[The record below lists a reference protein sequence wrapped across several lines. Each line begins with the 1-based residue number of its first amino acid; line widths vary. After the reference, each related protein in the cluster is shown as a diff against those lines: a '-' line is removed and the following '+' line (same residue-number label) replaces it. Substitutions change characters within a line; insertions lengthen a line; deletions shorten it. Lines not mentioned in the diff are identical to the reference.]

1 MPELPDVEVYR
12 ERLSALLA
20 GQVLKRVR
28 LANVF
33 VLRTY
38 DPPISALEGKRVLGF
53 RRLGKRIV
61 FVFEDELFLVVH
73 LMIAG
78 RFLLRDVDAPIPKRL
93 GLAGFDFERSTLILT
108 EAGTTRRASIYLVRG
123 EAPLASLSR
132 GGIEPLEMS
141 LEAFGEALRR
151 ENHTLKRSL
160 TDPRLFSGIGN
171 AYSDEMLHAG
181 KLSPVKLTSRLTD
194 EEIGRLYEA
203 CRATLSDWTERLRRE
218 AGDGF
223 PEKVTAFRQEM
234 AVHGKYGQPCPACGT
249 KVQRIRYASN
259 EVNYC
264 PRCQTEGKVLA
275 DRGLSRLLGSDWP
288 KRKTGIRGSANPIR
302 TNFTSAKP
310 RCRALWRGDGVSMG
324 SVRDIMAPF

>member
-218 AGDGF
+218 AGNGF

-288 KRKTGIRGSANPIR
+288 KSIDELEELEANRGSKETR
-302 TNFTSAKP
+302 KK
-310 RCRALWRGDGVSMG
+310 
-324 SVRDIMAPF
+324 